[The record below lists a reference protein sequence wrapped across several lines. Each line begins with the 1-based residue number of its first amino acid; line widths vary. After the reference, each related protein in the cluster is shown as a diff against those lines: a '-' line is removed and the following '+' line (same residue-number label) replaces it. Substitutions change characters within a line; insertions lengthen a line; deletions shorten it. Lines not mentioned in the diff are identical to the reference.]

1 MANFSENAVRQVIV
15 APVANA
21 ADIKVIDVKTNA
33 VATADTEDF
42 YIQYKNAEGQI
53 VKSDYIK
60 KGRVRDYRTAAYEA
74 PTRRTVK
81 VTVDPAAL
89 APNTEYSMIVMI
101 REVMS
106 GSQEDQMTGIV
117 SVTTSS
123 ATEAATLSKEV
134 TDGLAAQ
141 INKMY
146 GVAGKK
152 FNHIDWPV
160 LEAVGETGGTANVI
174 SIKEVDFNLKPW
186 IVGKVQLR
194 NYNFDIIPKPT
205 VDITST
211 GNVYGESFDWLV
223 PNAQGSYVEVTGG
236 SLGHGYGKVAA
247 DLEYFYHGEIGD
259 FYRMNNYPY
268 NITTEYMVNPAST
281 YDTVDLA
288 FFYRGEAT
296 SPQASEKQLLILCEH
311 GTDGAILTALK
322 GKLDLFLA

>member
-21 ADIKVIDVKTNA
+21 AEIKVIDVKTNA
-33 VATADTEDF
+33 EATAATEDF
-42 YIQYKNAEGQI
+42 YIQYKNAEGQL

-60 KGRVRDYRTAAYEA
+60 KGRVRDYRTAGYVA
-74 PTRRTVK
+74 PKRRTVD
-81 VTVDPAAL
+81 VTVNPAAL

-117 SVTTSS
+117 SVTTSA
-123 ATEAATLSKEV
+123 ATDAATLSKEV

-160 LEAVGETGGTANVI
+160 LEAVGETGGTANKI

-205 VDITST
+205 VDITAS
-211 GNVYGESFDWLV
+211 GNVYGESFEWLV
-223 PNAQGSYVEVTGG
+223 ASPNGSYVVVTGG
-236 SLGHGYGKVAA
+236 DLGHGYGKVAA

-281 YDTVDLA
+281 YDTIDLA

-311 GTDGAILTALK
+311 GEDGAILTALK
-322 GKLDLFLA
+322 GKLDLILA